1 MFITPSVESH
11 QECLLLGGR
20 MSCYVARIRFNHLVF
35 LQENTISFYLHID
48 KTEINVGVVLS
59 KKVSQRDGSRKGSH
73 STYRREH
80 LSNATDTQNSILKYT
95 TQISSLKIWRFRAVS
110 QSKLSCIKAWIATLL
125 RKWPAEEMESTAW
138 CPWYSLLCEEHFCLW
153 QMFWSV

>member
-59 KKVSQRDGSRKGSH
+59 KKVSQRKKLPVG
-73 STYRREH
+73 
-80 LSNATDTQNSILKYT
+80 LAIL
-95 TQISSLKIWRFRAVS
+95 L
-110 QSKLSCIKAWIATLL
+110 
-125 RKWPAEEMESTAW
+125 AEKVLTPPTVEST
-138 CPWYSLLCEEHFCLW
+138 C
-153 QMFWSV
+153 QMRQTSKIQS